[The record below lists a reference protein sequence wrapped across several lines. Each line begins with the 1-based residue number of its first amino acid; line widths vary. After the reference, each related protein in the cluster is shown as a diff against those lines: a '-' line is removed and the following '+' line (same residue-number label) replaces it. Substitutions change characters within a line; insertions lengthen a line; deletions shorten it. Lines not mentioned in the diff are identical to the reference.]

1 MAILRVTVSGSGS
14 GALLVGER
22 CVVLN
27 AEEEVSNAE
36 EEEDGSRGEEEDGS
50 ASPSLS
56 DLRAKNTTLL
66 VPITRGKTQKLF
78 LRGDATLSVSLSSD
92 DFAFG
97 ELPSIAAHRL
107 NGWINFPLTVP
118 TTACFH
124 GWNNPTRRVTLARDF
139 LTRRSKR
146 FGDAEI

>member
-1 MAILRVTVSGSGS
+1 MTPPR
-14 GALLVGER
+14 
-22 CVVLN
+22 N
-27 AEEEVSNAE
+27 EEEISSVGRVIDATLPLTDLDSTLPQANL
-36 EEEDGSRGEEEDGS
+36 SS

-56 DLRAKNTTLL
+56 NLRAKNTTLL
-66 VPITRGKTQKLF
+66 VPVTRGKTQKLF
-78 LRGDATLSVSLSSD
+78 ICGDATLSISLDSD
-92 DFAFG
+92 DFVFG
-97 ELPSIAAHRL
+97 ELPSLAAHRL
-107 NGWINFPLTVP
+107 NGWINFPLTAT